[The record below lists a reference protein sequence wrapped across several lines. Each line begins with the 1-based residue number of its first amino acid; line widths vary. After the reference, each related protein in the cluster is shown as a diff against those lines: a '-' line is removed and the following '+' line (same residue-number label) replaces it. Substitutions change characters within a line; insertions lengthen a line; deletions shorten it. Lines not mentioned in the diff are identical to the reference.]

1 MLTGK
6 SWTDQKI
13 EDVVGNLLRA
23 GVFLSAMVVL
33 LGASVYLVR
42 HGRSRPDYHIFH
54 GEPADLRS
62 LGGILHDAVAL
73 RGRGIIQLG
82 LLLLIATPIARVA
95 FSVFGF
101 AAERDHMYVIFT
113 LIVLVILLYSLVG
126 SAAVS

>member
-1 MLTGK
+1 MPAGK

-13 EDVVGNLLRA
+13 ENVVGNLLRA
-23 GVFLSAMVVL
+23 GVFLSAIVVL
-33 LGASVYLVR
+33 
-42 HGRSRPDYHIFH
+42 HGSSRPDYHIFH

-62 LGGILHDAVAL
+62 LSGILHEAVAL

-101 AAERDHMYVIFT
+101 AEERDHMYVSFT
-113 LIVLVILLYSLVG
+113 LIVLAILLYSLVG
-126 SAAVS
+126 SAGVF